1 MKVLTLLIYKGLL
14 MSFSE
19 TVNDIVEAH
28 LDQKGFNDPTLQRWA
43 LKVLAKCH

>member
-14 MSFSE
+14 MSCSK

-28 LDQKGFNDPTLQRWA
+28 LDQNGFNDPTLQCRA
-43 LKVLAKCH
+43 